1 MSSLGNMKTN
11 NPAFT
16 MGGTVFDDWARTD
29 SRSTTMTVQGT
40 ASKGV
45 LLLAI
50 LAVCASVSWGQVQTG
65 AMSGGMVMGSALLG
79 FILAMAT
86 TFMPQYAFITA
97 PLYAAAEGF
106 FLGALSSLVNLRYP
120 GVATQAVA
128 FTIGTAATMLTLYS
142 TRLVQV
148 TENFTRMVI
157 AGTGAL
163 AVTYLMSWILSFFG
177 VNLGLFGAGPVGLVV
192 SAIAI
197 GLAAMNLL
205 LDFDFIEKQARMGAP
220 KSLEW
225 YGAFALMVTLVWLY
239 MEILR
244 LLSKLQSR
252 D

>member
-40 ASKGV
+40 AAKGA

-50 LAVCASVSWGQVQTG
+50 LAVCASVSWGQVQNG
-65 AMSGGMVMGSALLG
+65 QLSGGILMGSGIAG
-79 FILAMAT
+79 FVLAMVT
-86 TFMPQYAFITA
+86 TFMPKYAFITA

-106 FLGALSSLVNLRYP
+106 FLGAISSVINLRYP
-120 GVATQAVA
+120 GIAIQAVA
-128 FTIGTAATMLTLYS
+128 FTIGTTATMLALYS
-142 TRLVQV
+142 TRMVQV
-148 TENFTRMVI
+148 TESFTRMVI

-163 AVTYLMSWILSFFG
+163 CVTYLMSFVLSLFHID
-177 VNLGLFGAGPVGLVV
+177 LGLFGSGLLGLGVSVV
-192 SAIAI
+192 AIA
-197 GLAAMNLL
+197 LAAMNLL
-205 LDFDFIEKQARMGAP
+205 LDFDYIEKQAQRGAP

-225 YGAFALMVTLVWLY
+225 YGAFGLMVTLVWLY

-244 LLSKLQSR
+244 LLSKLQDR